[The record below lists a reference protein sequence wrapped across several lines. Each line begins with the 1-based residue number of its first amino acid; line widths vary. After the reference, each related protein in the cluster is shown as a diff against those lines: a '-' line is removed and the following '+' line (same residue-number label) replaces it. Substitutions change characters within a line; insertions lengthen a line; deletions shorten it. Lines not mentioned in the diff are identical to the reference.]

1 MLICEQTGPHVFPV
15 KPGPDGP
22 RSTAWRLPSAWCL
35 QLKRKLRA
43 ASLENL
49 PLCMLTAFSFCQEE
63 DRAGS
68 LGSCHMAAWFDTR
81 QVNER
86 RRESLSL
93 PLTWPSAR
101 GSGPRVPLWCWGGG
115 RWGLVPWWGWCT
127 PVGGLAVAE
136 FCRCE
141 PPAPKHHSAG

>member
-1 MLICEQTGPHVFPV
+1 MLICEQTGPHVFLV

-43 ASLENL
+43 VSLENL
-49 PLCMLTAFSFCQEE
+49 PLCILTAFSFCQED

-81 QVNER
+81 QVNEG

-93 PLTWPSAR
+93 PPTWPQCTGQWPQSATVVLGRREMGPGTMVGVAYTSGRPGR
-101 GSGPRVPLWCWGGG
+101 GRVLQM
-115 RWGLVPWWGWCT
+115 
-127 PVGGLAVAE
+127 
-136 FCRCE
+136 
-141 PPAPKHHSAG
+141 